1 MAVSFASSPRSSL
14 RKTNTRKTSP
24 MPSPDGGS
32 TKISPDSRT
41 QAQSVRPARCS
52 LISRFRRSIPHF
64 LLDFPP
70 AASLAMEHQRH
81 LPVSVEIRIPFRSL
95 RHLMLCRPLGR
106 PVSAHLNVV
115 KHHLLFRHF
124 VSRHL
129 RQNVFNPRRDG
140 LSAHQRCLPRHQIHA
155 VFCPHRH
162 DPRCVHLQMQL
173 DELLVERINLASR
186 ASRQIP
192 GLHAIPSGPRS
203 RAPTTMATFLKLNI
217 RSEEHTSELQS
228 RLHIVCRLLL
238 ETKNSTHHEHT
249 H

>member
-32 TKISPDSRT
+32 TKISPDSHT

-52 LISRFRRSIPHF
+52 LTSRFRRSIPHF

-140 LSAHQRCLPRHQIHA
+140 LSAHQRCLPRHQLHA
-155 VFCPHRH
+155 VFSPHLHLHMAPCSAPNLSGPCPGRKSEVLCARLPIPPS
-162 DPRCVHLQMQL
+162 DRCFSALLLPFCEIRFFAYHG
-173 DELLVERINLASR
+173 ELL
-186 ASRQIP
+186 
-192 GLHAIPSGPRS
+192 
-203 RAPTTMATFLKLNI
+203 AT
-217 RSEEHTSELQS
+217 
-228 RLHIVCRLLL
+228 
-238 ETKNSTHHEHT
+238 
-249 H
+249 

>member
-124 VSRHL
+124 VPASS
-129 RQNVFNPRRDG
+129 P
-140 LSAHQRCLPRHQIHA
+140 
-155 VFCPHRH
+155 
-162 DPRCVHLQMQL
+162 
-173 DELLVERINLASR
+173 ERFQPKIGR
-186 ASRQIP
+186 AS
-192 GLHAIPSGPRS
+192 
-203 RAPTTMATFLKLNI
+203 
-217 RSEEHTSELQS
+217 
-228 RLHIVCRLLL
+228 CR
-238 ETKNSTHHEHT
+238 ERV
-249 H
+249 